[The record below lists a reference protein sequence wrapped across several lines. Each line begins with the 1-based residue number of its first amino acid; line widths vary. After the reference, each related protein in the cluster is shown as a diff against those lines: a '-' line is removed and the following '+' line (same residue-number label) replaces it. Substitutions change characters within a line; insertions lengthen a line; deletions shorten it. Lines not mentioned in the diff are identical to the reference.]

1 MNEQLDQRLKAMAFI
16 AMLTDLA
23 KRQEE
28 EEEKEVEDYR
38 PTLGERRMRISY
50 NSPEDTDE
58 YRVKVGAANLID
70 HLEARKNDFASETY
84 DSMDAAS
91 FREYSNDFF
100 REIALAQTEVE
111 KSTCFV
117 VKALTNEVLN

>member
-1 MNEQLDQRLKAMAFI
+1 MNEQLEQRLKAMAFI
-16 AMLTDLA
+16 AMLADLA

-28 EEEKEVEDYR
+28 REVEDYR

-50 NSPEDTDE
+50 NSPEDTDV

-111 KSTCFV
+111 KSTYFV

>member
-1 MNEQLDQRLKAMAFI
+1 MNTQLEQRLKAMAFI
-16 AMLTDLA
+16 AMLAELA
-23 KRQEE
+23 NKQAQEE
-28 EEEKEVEDYR
+28 EQVEESYR
-38 PTLGERRMRISY
+38 PTLGERRMRILY
-50 NSPEDTDE
+50 NSPVDSEV

-84 DSMDAAS
+84 DSMDVAS

-100 REIALAQTEVE
+100 REILLAQTEVE
-111 KSTCFV
+111 KSTYFV

>member
-1 MNEQLDQRLKAMAFI
+1 MNTQLEQRLKAMAFI
-16 AMLTDLA
+16 AMLAELA
-23 KRQEE
+23 NKQAQEE
-28 EEEKEVEDYR
+28 EQVEESYR
-38 PTLGERRMRISY
+38 PTLGERRMRILY
-50 NSPEDTDE
+50 NSPVDSEV

-84 DSMDAAS
+84 DSMDVAS

-100 REIALAQTEVE
+100 REISLAQTEVE
-111 KSTCFV
+111 KSTYFV

>member
-1 MNEQLDQRLKAMAFI
+1 MNATEERLKVMAFI
-16 AMLTDLA
+16 AMLAELA
-23 KRQEE
+23 NRQEE
-28 EEEKEVEDYR
+28 EEVKEDYK

-50 NSPEDTDE
+50 NSPEDNDV
-58 YRVKVGAANLID
+58 YRVKAGAANLID

-84 DSMDAAS
+84 DSMDVAS

-111 KSTCFV
+111 KSTYFV

>member
-1 MNEQLDQRLKAMAFI
+1 MNTQLEQRLKAMAFI
-16 AMLTDLA
+16 AMLAELA
-23 KRQEE
+23 NKQAQEE
-28 EEEKEVEDYR
+28 EQVEEPYR
-38 PTLGERRMRISY
+38 PTLGERRMRILY
-50 NSPEDTDE
+50 NSPIDSEV

-84 DSMDAAS
+84 DSMDVAS

-100 REIALAQTEVE
+100 REISLAQTEVE
-111 KSTCFV
+111 KSTYFV

>member
-1 MNEQLDQRLKAMAFI
+1 MNATEERLKVMAFI
-16 AMLTDLA
+16 AMLAELA
-23 KRQEE
+23 NRQEE
-28 EEEKEVEDYR
+28 EEVKEDYK

-50 NSPEDTDE
+50 DSPEDNDV
-58 YRVKVGAANLID
+58 YRVKAEAANLID

-84 DSMDAAS
+84 DSMDVAS

-111 KSTCFV
+111 KSTYFV

>member
-1 MNEQLDQRLKAMAFI
+1 MNTTEERLRAMAFI
-16 AMLTDLA
+16 AMLAELA
-23 KRQEE
+23 NRQEQE
-28 EEEKEVEDYR
+28 EVKEEYK
-38 PTLGERRMRISY
+38 PTLGERRMTISY
-50 NSPEDTDE
+50 SSPEDNDV
-58 YRVKVGAANLID
+58 YRVKAGAANLID

-84 DSMDAAS
+84 DSMDVAS

-111 KSTCFV
+111 KSTYFV

>member
-1 MNEQLDQRLKAMAFI
+1 MNTQLEQKLKAMAFI
-16 AMLTDLA
+16 AMLAELA
-23 KRQEE
+23 NRQEQE
-28 EEEKEVEDYR
+28 EVKEEYK

-50 NSPEDTDE
+50 NLPEDNDV
-58 YRVKVGAANLID
+58 YRVKAIAANLID
-70 HLEARKNDFASETY
+70 HLEDRKNDFASETY
-84 DSMDAAS
+84 DSMDVAS

-111 KSTCFV
+111 KSTYFV

>member
-1 MNEQLDQRLKAMAFI
+1 MNATEENLRAMAFI
-16 AMLTDLA
+16 AMLAELA
-23 KRQEE
+23 NRQEQE
-28 EEEKEVEDYR
+28 EVKEEYK

-50 NSPEDTDE
+50 SSPEDTDV
-58 YRVKVGAANLID
+58 YRVKAGAANLID

-84 DSMDAAS
+84 DSMDVDS

-111 KSTCFV
+111 KSTYFV

>member
-1 MNEQLDQRLKAMAFI
+1 
-16 AMLTDLA
+16 
-23 KRQEE
+23 
-28 EEEKEVEDYR
+28 
-38 PTLGERRMRISY
+38 MRISY
-50 NSPEDTDE
+50 NSPEDSDV

-70 HLEARKNDFASETY
+70 HLEDRKNDFASETY
-84 DSMDAAS
+84 DSMDVAS

-111 KSTCFV
+111 KSTYFV

>member
-1 MNEQLDQRLKAMAFI
+1 MNSTEERLRAMAFI
-16 AMLTDLA
+16 TMLAELA
-23 KRQEE
+23 NRQEQE
-28 EEEKEVEDYR
+28 EVKEDYK

-50 NSPEDTDE
+50 NSPEDNDV
-58 YRVKVGAANLID
+58 YRVKAGAANLID

-84 DSMDAAS
+84 DSMDVAS

-111 KSTCFV
+111 KSTYFV

>member
-1 MNEQLDQRLKAMAFI
+1 
-16 AMLTDLA
+16 
-23 KRQEE
+23 
-28 EEEKEVEDYR
+28 
-38 PTLGERRMRISY
+38 MRISY
-50 NSPEDTDE
+50 NSPEDTDV

-91 FREYSNDFF
+91 FRESNDFF

-111 KSTCFV
+111 KSTYFV

>member
-1 MNEQLDQRLKAMAFI
+1 MNATEERLRAMAFI
-16 AMLTDLA
+16 AMLAELA
-23 KRQEE
+23 NRQEQE
-28 EEEKEVEDYR
+28 EVKEDYK

-50 NSPEDTDE
+50 NSPEDNDV
-58 YRVKVGAANLID
+58 YRVKAGAANLIN

-84 DSMDAAS
+84 DSMDVAS

-111 KSTCFV
+111 KSTYFV